1 MSSNAGDDE
10 KEQELADLVA
20 FALAGRPERIEDGI
34 FRLPSTPP
42 GLQEAVRGTRE
53 ALAALALADPPVAPS
68 ADLRGRILGT
78 VEAKKPRRAL
88 VIIDMINDHL
98 QPGSLL
104 EVPRAREVVPALK
117 RRIADARKAGVPIVY
132 VVDEHDPDDP
142 DLDEWGTH
150 AVKGTSGTEVW
161 EEIAPESGDRIVKK
175 PTYSSFHQS
184 NLTEVLD
191 ELKVDTLVLTG
202 CLTELGIMATAT
214 DAMQQGFVVEV
225 PPDSQA
231 GSCVEQEMAVLG
243 TLSVMAPFGPARK
256 KRLAQLA
263 AAA

>member
-1 MSSNAGDDE
+1 MSSKTGDDD
-10 KEQELADLVA
+10 KEQELADLLA

-42 GLQEAVRGTRE
+42 GLQTAVRTTRE
-53 ALAALALADPPVAPS
+53 ALAALALAEAPVAPS
-68 ADLRGRILGT
+68 GDVRARILGT
-78 VEAKKPRRAL
+78 LDAKRPRRAL

-117 RRIADARKAGVPIVY
+117 RRIEEARKEGVPVVY
-132 VVDEHDPDDP
+132 VVDEHDADDP
-142 DLDEWGTH
+142 DLDAWGTH
-150 AVKGTSGTEVW
+150 AVKGTPGTEVW

-175 PTYSSFHQS
+175 PTYSAFHQS

-225 PPDSQA
+225 PADSQA
-231 GSCVEQEMAVLG
+231 GSCVEQEMATLG
-243 TLSVMAPFGPARK
+243 TISVMAPFGPARK